1 MSDSTVDDNKL
12 WRLGGGVGVRARP
25 RRECITKA
33 EAKVKAA
40 EIHAEGGHFHR
51 DSIKLAMMDKFHSPK
66 MDESIVSAITDCARC
81 KGFGPAHLHSLMNP
95 TIRRHP
101 FELVA
106 GDYLSMP
113 MGVSVYHNIGM
124 YIDTC
129 SQNIWGF
136 MYKEH
141 GSANTTEEALE
152 FICDNFMEMET
163 FMVDNGPHFKNKAVE
178 AFCDKRGI
186 KFHCVSA
193 YSPWINGLVEG
204 ANRLIINVLA
214 RLCTPD
220 VGEDAW
226 RATTKDN
233 LPKNWPKFFK
243 QAIRILNNRL
253 LPSIKFRPKEIL
265 MGRVVNTPITPI
277 ERAVTE
283 FSEADA
289 LVHMDYVEQQRLD
302 AYDGRVAYAAGRKAA
317 FDRKVLGSR
326 AGEVIFKPGEL
337 VQVFRSDLAKT
348 VSNDRKL
355 TCRWS
360 EPHRIAQRWVTSY
373 LLETTEGLQMDDT
386 FSSRRLRHYHPRE
399 GTPLAIAQAEFT
411 KRIAELEGAKGTEEA
426 EAVAK
431 LRAAEVAEAER
442 WQAEEVGSGLE
453 EDAEE

>member
-1 MSDSTVDDNKL
+1 
-12 WRLGGGVGVRARP
+12 
-25 RRECITKA
+25 
-33 EAKVKAA
+33 
-40 EIHAEGGHFHR
+40 
-51 DSIKLAMMDKFHSPK
+51 
-66 MDESIVSAITDCARC
+66 
-81 KGFGPAHLHSLMNP
+81 
-95 TIRRHP
+95 
-101 FELVA
+101 
-106 GDYLSMP
+106 
-113 MGVSVYHNIGM
+113 
-124 YIDTC
+124 
-129 SQNIWGF
+129 
-136 MYKEH
+136 
-141 GSANTTEEALE
+141 
-152 FICDNFMEMET
+152 
-163 FMVDNGPHFKNKAVE
+163 
-178 AFCDKRGI
+178 
-186 KFHCVSA
+186 
-193 YSPWINGLVEG
+193 VEG
-204 ANRLIINVLA
+204 ANRLIIYVLVRICA
-214 RLCTPD
+214 PD
-220 VGEDAW
+220 VGEDTW
-226 RATTKDN
+226 QATTKDD

-243 QAIRILNNRL
+243 QVIRILNNRL

-326 AGEVIFKPGEL
+326 AGKVIFKPGEL

-360 EPHRIAQRWVTSY
+360 EPHRIAQRWVNSY
-373 LLETTEGLQMDDT
+373 LLETTEGLQMDGT

-442 WQAEEVGSGLE
+442 WRAEEVGSGLE